1 MFRVSYSDTVDGRLS
16 SLCGYLAGPW
26 ADELRSCWK
35 GVRGKEIT
43 SPLSLLARFEG
54 DKVACLQFL
63 EDSYGNAGSFKTEG
77 ATRFHS
83 DPAGEEVEA

>member
-16 SLCGYLAGPW
+16 SLYGCLAGPW

-35 GVRGKEIT
+35 DVRGKEIT
-43 SPLSLLARFEG
+43 SPFSLLARFEG

-63 EDSYGNAGSFKTEG
+63 EDSYGNAG
-77 ATRFHS
+77 HS
-83 DPAGEEVEA
+83 RQRSHTVP